1 MRYRREESGLAAVL
15 QSINGCEHVDKG
27 TRKNEMHKGDSR
39 AMGSPK
45 VPSHQKLPVSSL
57 FHLVLP
63 SLRGQYCFSI
73 PSIDSTCKKE
83 KYPTCRQ
90 KEEGSWEEMMG
101 GGNGRTGSQTP
112 SSGRGSPQPHPFL
125 SYLMQGE
132 KLTQWFNHK
141 LSVMYQIKCPWFEK
155 KERIPSICFIK
166 TFSQLVVI
174 YFICLASS
182 DLICNMGDL
191 QFQHGNI

>member
-15 QSINGCEHVDKG
+15 QSINGCEHVDMG
-27 TRKNEMHKGDSR
+27 TRKNEMHKGDIR
-39 AMGSPK
+39 AVGSPK

-73 PSIDSTCKKE
+73 PSINPTYKKE

-90 KEEGSWEEMMG
+90 EGEGSWEEMMG

-112 SSGRGSPQPHPFL
+112 SSGGGSPQPHPFL

-155 KERIPSICFIK
+155 KRKNTKHLF
-166 TFSQLVVI
+166 
-174 YFICLASS
+174 
-182 DLICNMGDL
+182 
-191 QFQHGNI
+191 H